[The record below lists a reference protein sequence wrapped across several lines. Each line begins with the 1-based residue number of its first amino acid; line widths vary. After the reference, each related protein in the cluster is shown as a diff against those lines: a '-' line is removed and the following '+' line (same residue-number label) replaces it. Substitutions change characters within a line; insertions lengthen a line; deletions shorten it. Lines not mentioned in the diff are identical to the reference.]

1 MKRLALVLAVVALV
15 PVAAW
20 ADTINLT
27 NQFGTVTITNAGV
40 ISQGSQLSSFNG
52 IAASPGHALGTVNFS
67 TGALSSGS
75 IWTGGTF
82 SSVGSSFVV
91 TGIGNSGQPKG
102 AIFNGSFV
110 GAISWTVI
118 GTQGQFGVTYRLTGK
133 VQGQLWN
140 GHSVTG
146 TVTETIQTFK
156 NQEIVDHKGNIMLGT
171 LTTVPEPGTLALFGT
186 GLFAIAGVFRRKRLI
201 VS

>member
-27 NQFGTVTITNAGV
+27 NHFGTVSITNAGIV
-40 ISQGSQLSSFNG
+40 SQGSQLMSFNG
-52 IAASPGHALGTVNFS
+52 ITASPGHSLGTVSFS

-75 IWTGGTF
+75 IFTGGTF

-91 TGIGNSGQPKG
+91 IGIGNGGQPKG
-102 AIFNGSFV
+102 VIFSGSFV
-110 GAISWTVI
+110 GPISWTIV
-118 GTQGQFGVTYRLTGK
+118 GTQGNFGVTYQLTGT
-133 VQGQLWN
+133 VQGMLFN

-146 TVTETIQTFK
+146 KVTETIQTFK
-156 NQEIVDHKGNIMLGT
+156 NQVIVDHRGNVMLGS
-171 LTTVPEPGTLALFGT
+171 LTAVPEPGTLGLFGA
-186 GLFAIAGVFRRKRLI
+186 GLVAIAGVFRRKLLG
-201 VS
+201 S